1 MKNISRE
8 EKRTTRYICL
18 QLLYSEELSNQNK
31 IGDLLK
37 NFFNGENALFDNISK
52 EQVDYIKKL
61 YKTTI
66 DNKERVDAIIV
77 KKLNNWD
84 ITRLAAIDKAIL
96 RMSIS
101 EMLFIDEIPPKV
113 SITEGVEIAKVFSTD
128 DSSRF
133 VNGILDSVYNDSL
146 KDLIKF
152 EK

>member
-8 EKRTTRYICL
+8 EKRITRYICL
-18 QLLYSEELSNQNK
+18 QLLYSTELSNQNK

-37 NFFNGENALFDNISK
+37 NFFKGENALFDNISK

-66 DNKERVDAIIV
+66 DNKEKVDAIII

-101 EMLFIDEIPPKV
+101 EMLFIDEVPPKV

-128 DSSRF
+128 DSSSF
-133 VNGILDSVYNDSL
+133 VNGILDAVYNNIY
-146 KDLIKF
+146 KK
-152 EK
+152 